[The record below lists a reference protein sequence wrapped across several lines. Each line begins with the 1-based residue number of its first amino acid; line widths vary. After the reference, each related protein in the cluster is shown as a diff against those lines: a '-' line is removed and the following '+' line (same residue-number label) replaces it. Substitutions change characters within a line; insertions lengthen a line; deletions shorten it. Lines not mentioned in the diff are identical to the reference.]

1 MFCIVTGQGYGT
13 HLISATA
20 CWTHIE
26 ISGLKRMWLR
36 IIRTSDGYSYPDKP
50 WIAIIPS
57 SLL

>member
-1 MFCIVTGQGYGT
+1 MFCIVTGQGYWT
-13 HLISATA
+13 HLISTTA

-26 ISGLKRMWLR
+26 ISGLKRIWLR
-36 IIRTSDGYSYPDKP
+36 IIRTSDGYSYHDNA

>member
-36 IIRTSDGYSYPDKP
+36 IIRTSGGYSYPDKAGM
-50 WIAIIPS
+50 AIILP